1 MKIGPSNLV
10 RLGRAALRRDVPVYA
25 HFGIT
30 HRCNLTCKMC
40 GIWRYGN
47 AKEELSLEQIAEVAA
62 RMQRLGVVQVAIGG
76 GEPFSRTDLEEAA
89 RSFVEVGLEPRVLT
103 NGIGYSLDRI
113 DRIVDF
119 GVKQLSISLD
129 SLFPARFDYI
139 CEHDGSWDEAVR
151 TIAHVGRRL
160 ESVKGALPGINC
172 VVSNLNLEELPD
184 IVRFA
189 REVGFTVSFLPIELL
204 PDPKA
209 GVRNWEAR
217 FIRYR
222 PEMAVHVS
230 DSAERVRA
238 RVDHAYDTLLE
249 MKSAGWPILNSSA
262 YLEASRAYL
271 KTGEFPF
278 EGCDAGRLYFS
289 VAPNGPFTICHRTVQ
304 QHLHFLDPGFEDYF
318 RSTVYERKR
327 LVEAGTCEGCM
338 RACWIDTSAMFRSLG
353 GLFETA
359 ALVAVPRERKALAID
374 EAQRWARHEEV
385 EIVPRAVAGA

>member
-1 MKIGPSNLV
+1 VKIGPSNLV

-89 RSFVEVGLEPRVLT
+89 RSFVDVGLEPRVLT

-119 GVKQLSISLD
+119 GVKQLSITLD

-160 ESVKGALPGINC
+160 EHVKGALPGINC
-172 VVSNLNLEELPD
+172 VVSNLNLDELPD

-209 GVRNWEAR
+209 GQRNWEAR

-230 DSAERVRA
+230 DSPERVRA

-249 MKSAGWPILNSSA
+249 MKSSGCISPLVGCCHRSSA
-262 YLEASRAYL
+262 SSPTTSKGSRL
-271 KTGEFPF
+271 TTG
-278 EGCDAGRLYFS
+278 
-289 VAPNGPFTICHRTVQ
+289 
-304 QHLHFLDPGFEDYF
+304 
-318 RSTVYERKR
+318 
-327 LVEAGTCEGCM
+327 
-338 RACWIDTSAMFRSLG
+338 W
-353 GLFETA
+353 
-359 ALVAVPRERKALAID
+359 
-374 EAQRWARHEEV
+374 
-385 EIVPRAVAGA
+385 